1 MATVANTLLGLPGS
15 TMNKRE
21 VLEFLDISPR
31 TLTNY
36 MQRGELSVRYEKGKN
51 GKVAIFDPDEVQR
64 LKDRLSVESHRPAV
78 LPPPSEN
85 ENSLPT
91 GGAVVPAEYILKAL
105 QTLALASPRKR
116 ELLITEVAAK
126 PVLKMKEASLLTG
139 FSESHLREAI
149 KKKLLH
155 ARKIDRSWRVRREDL
170 ETYVR
175 SLFL

>member
-1 MATVANTLLGLPGS
+1 
-15 TMNKRE
+15 
-21 VLEFLDISPR
+21 
-31 TLTNY
+31 

-51 GKVAIFDPDEVQR
+51 GKVAIFDPDEVKR

-78 LPPPSEN
+78 LPPLSEN
-85 ENSLPT
+85 EDSLPAQ
-91 GGAVVPAEYILKAL
+91 GGAVVPAEYLLKAL

-139 FSESHLREAI
+139 FSEGHLREAI
-149 KKKLLH
+149 KNKLLN

-175 SLFL
+175 SLFS